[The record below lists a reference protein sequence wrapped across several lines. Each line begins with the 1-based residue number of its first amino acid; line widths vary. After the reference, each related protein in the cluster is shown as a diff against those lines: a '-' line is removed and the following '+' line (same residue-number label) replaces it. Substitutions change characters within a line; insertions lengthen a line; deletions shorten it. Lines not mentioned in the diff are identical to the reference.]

1 MISSAKFWIGIG
13 LSIALIALFLLTVD
27 VRHMLTALAQANYV
41 YVIPAIALYL
51 IAVVFRTM
59 RWQTMLRH
67 MKPVGVR
74 RLFPV
79 VVVGYMANN
88 ILPMRLGEL
97 VRSYYLGERE
107 GISKTA
113 SLTTI
118 FVERMLDALTLLF
131 FIAAI
136 ALFVPLYGLAEGLGE
151 WSGVAW
157 PLLAAAFSV
166 PFVAAFGAMVAFA
179 IFPDRAR
186 AIALTLIR
194 PLPQRFEAVARHLI
208 DYFLHGLTSLRSPKT
223 LAVLFALSIPV
234 WLFEAGLFYMIG
246 LSFDLD
252 SVYGSP
258 MQMAIAMILVSAVA
272 NLGAAVPGSP
282 GGIGLFEL
290 ITRETLLLLP
300 LAVVDR
306 STAAGF
312 ATVTHALLLLVMI
325 IPGLAYLWTENV
337 SLGRLIRTSRSA
349 ADDGSGAL
357 SGSRIREGQG

>member
-59 RWQTMLRH
+59 RWQTMLAH

-194 PLPQRFEAVARHLI
+194 PLPQRFESIARHLI

-290 ITRETLLLLP
+290 IARETLLLLP

-306 STAAGF
+306 SAAAGF

-349 ADDGSGAL
+349 TADGSGAL